1 VNSFRVK
8 APALVLLLG
17 LLAVVTLILVLPDV
31 DLLDT
36 AFQRNTSPVSLRAHF
51 HSVPQFRS
59 SASLFCFFLGLAIS
73 LRPWEKQLFIRDLAE
88 PLHILHHS
96 LRC

>member
-1 VNSFRVK
+1 MNSFRIK

-31 DLLDT
+31 DLPDT
-36 AFQRNTSPVSLRAHF
+36 AFQRNTSPIALCAHF

-59 SASLFCFFLGLAIS
+59 TATLLSLFLSIGIS
-73 LRPWEKQLFIRDLAE
+73 LLVCNRVRFLRVLARH
-88 PLHILHHS
+88 LQILHHS